1 MDKQTIPMPTSMR
14 INVLKNGLVTLIN
27 TSNLPP
33 YIVEPILK
41 DLHTEVHGLAEEQ
54 ARKEELIENL
64 KQPTQDFSEFAKG
77 EANKEKENVADTIIA
92 DGNDLKTNNSDDE
105 DDLPF

>member
-27 TSNLPP
+27 TSNLQH
-33 YIVEPILK
+33 YIVEQIIK

-54 ARKEELIENL
+54 ARKEAEEYNKAVEEN
-64 KQPTQDFSEFAKG
+64 S
-77 EANKEKENVADTIIA
+77 
-92 DGNDLKTNNSDDE
+92 NDEESTK
-105 DDLPF
+105 

>member
-14 INVLKNGLVTLIN
+14 INILKNGLATLIN

-41 DLHTEVHGLAEEQ
+41 DLHAEVHGLAEEQ
-54 ARKEELIENL
+54 ARKEAEEYNKVVEENNNDEE
-64 KQPTQDFSEFAKG
+64 PTK
-77 EANKEKENVADTIIA
+77 
-92 DGNDLKTNNSDDE
+92 
-105 DDLPF
+105 

>member
-1 MDKQTIPMPTSMR
+1 MSNKETIQMPVSMR

-54 ARKEELIENL
+54 ARKETEEYSKAVEESNNNEE
-64 KQPTQDFSEFAKG
+64 PTE
-77 EANKEKENVADTIIA
+77 
-92 DGNDLKTNNSDDE
+92 
-105 DDLPF
+105 

>member
-1 MDKQTIPMPTSMR
+1 MSNKETIQMPVSMR
-14 INVLKNGLVTLIN
+14 INILKNGLVTLIN

-54 ARKEELIENL
+54 ARKEAEEYN
-64 KQPTQDFSEFAKG
+64 KAVEESNNNEEPTE
-77 EANKEKENVADTIIA
+77 
-92 DGNDLKTNNSDDE
+92 
-105 DDLPF
+105 

>member
-1 MDKQTIPMPTSMR
+1 MSNKETIQMPVSMR
-14 INVLKNGLVTLIN
+14 INILKNGLVTLIN

-54 ARKEELIENL
+54 ARKEAEEYN
-64 KQPTQDFSEFAKG
+64 KAVEESNNDEEPTE
-77 EANKEKENVADTIIA
+77 
-92 DGNDLKTNNSDDE
+92 
-105 DDLPF
+105 

>member
-1 MDKQTIPMPTSMR
+1 MDIQTIPMSTSMR
-14 INVLKNGLVTLIN
+14 INILKNGLVTLIN

-54 ARKEELIENL
+54 ARKEAEEYNKAVEEN
-64 KQPTQDFSEFAKG
+64 S
-77 EANKEKENVADTIIA
+77 
-92 DGNDLKTNNSDDE
+92 NDEESTK
-105 DDLPF
+105 

>member
-54 ARKEELIENL
+54 AKKEAEEYNKAVEENSNDEE
-64 KQPTQDFSEFAKG
+64 PTE
-77 EANKEKENVADTIIA
+77 
-92 DGNDLKTNNSDDE
+92 
-105 DDLPF
+105 

>member
-1 MDKQTIPMPTSMR
+1 MAVIIQGDVPVYNKELGKFVGKYESQK
-14 INVLKNGLVTLIN
+14 L
-27 TSNLPP
+27 
-33 YIVEPILK
+33 
-41 DLHTEVHGLAEEQ
+41 EEQ

-77 EANKEKENVADTIIA
+77 EANKENNNVADTIIA

>member
-1 MDKQTIPMPTSMR
+1 MSNKETIQMPVSMR

-27 TSNLPP
+27 ASNLPP

-54 ARKEELIENL
+54 ARKEAEEYNKAVEEN
-64 KQPTQDFSEFAKG
+64 
-77 EANKEKENVADTIIA
+77 
-92 DGNDLKTNNSDDE
+92 NDNE
-105 DDLPF
+105 EPAE

>member
-14 INVLKNGLVTLIN
+14 IDILRNGLVTLIN

-54 ARKEELIENL
+54 ARKEAEEYN
-64 KQPTQDFSEFAKG
+64 KAVKESNNNEEPTE
-77 EANKEKENVADTIIA
+77 
-92 DGNDLKTNNSDDE
+92 
-105 DDLPF
+105 

>member
-14 INVLKNGLVTLIN
+14 ISVLKNGLATLIN

-41 DLHTEVHGLAEEQ
+41 DLHAEVHGLAEEQ
-54 ARKEELIENL
+54 ARKEAEEYN
-64 KQPTQDFSEFAKG
+64 KAVEESNNDEEPTE
-77 EANKEKENVADTIIA
+77 
-92 DGNDLKTNNSDDE
+92 
-105 DDLPF
+105 

>member
-1 MDKQTIPMPTSMR
+1 MSNKETIQMPVSMR

-41 DLHTEVHGLAEEQ
+41 DLHAEVHGLTEEQ
-54 ARKEELIENL
+54 ARKEAEEYNKAVEENNNNEE
-64 KQPTQDFSEFAKG
+64 PTE
-77 EANKEKENVADTIIA
+77 
-92 DGNDLKTNNSDDE
+92 
-105 DDLPF
+105 

>member
-1 MDKQTIPMPTSMR
+1 MDIQTIPMPTSMR

-41 DLHTEVHGLAEEQ
+41 DLHAEVSELADEQ
-54 ARKEELIENL
+54 ARKEAEEYNKAVEENNNNEE
-64 KQPTQDFSEFAKG
+64 PTK
-77 EANKEKENVADTIIA
+77 
-92 DGNDLKTNNSDDE
+92 
-105 DDLPF
+105 

>member
-1 MDKQTIPMPTSMR
+1 MSNKETIQMPVSMR

-41 DLHTEVHGLAEEQ
+41 DLHTEVHGLTEEQ
-54 ARKEELIENL
+54 TRKETEEYN
-64 KQPTQDFSEFAKG
+64 KAVEKSNNEEPTE
-77 EANKEKENVADTIIA
+77 
-92 DGNDLKTNNSDDE
+92 
-105 DDLPF
+105 

>member
-14 INVLKNGLVTLIN
+14 IDILKNGLVTLIN
-27 TSNLPP
+27 ASNLPP

-54 ARKEELIENL
+54 ARKEAEEYN
-64 KQPTQDFSEFAKG
+64 KAVEESNNNEEPTE
-77 EANKEKENVADTIIA
+77 
-92 DGNDLKTNNSDDE
+92 
-105 DDLPF
+105 

>member
-14 INVLKNGLVTLIN
+14 IDILKNGLVTLIN

-41 DLHTEVHGLAEEQ
+41 DLHTEVHELAEEQ
-54 ARKEELIENL
+54 ARKEAEEYN
-64 KQPTQDFSEFAKG
+64 KAVEKSNNNEEPTE
-77 EANKEKENVADTIIA
+77 
-92 DGNDLKTNNSDDE
+92 
-105 DDLPF
+105 

>member
-1 MDKQTIPMPTSMR
+1 MSNKETIQMPVSMR

-41 DLHTEVHGLAEEQ
+41 DLHTEVNGLAEEQ
-54 ARKEELIENL
+54 ARKEAEEYN
-64 KQPTQDFSEFAKG
+64 KTVEESNNNEEPTE
-77 EANKEKENVADTIIA
+77 
-92 DGNDLKTNNSDDE
+92 
-105 DDLPF
+105 

>member
-41 DLHTEVHGLAEEQ
+41 DLHAEVNGLAEEQ
-54 ARKEELIENL
+54 ARKEAEEYN
-64 KQPTQDFSEFAKG
+64 KAVEESNNDKEPTD
-77 EANKEKENVADTIIA
+77 
-92 DGNDLKTNNSDDE
+92 
-105 DDLPF
+105 

>member
-14 INVLKNGLVTLIN
+14 INILKNGLATLIN

-41 DLHTEVHGLAEEQ
+41 DLHAEVHGLAEEQ
-54 ARKEELIENL
+54 ARKEAEEYNKAVEENNND
-64 KQPTQDFSEFAKG
+64 KEPTD
-77 EANKEKENVADTIIA
+77 
-92 DGNDLKTNNSDDE
+92 
-105 DDLPF
+105 

>member
-1 MDKQTIPMPTSMR
+1 MSNKETIQMPVSMR

-54 ARKEELIENL
+54 ARKEAEEYN
-64 KQPTQDFSEFAKG
+64 KAVEESNNNEEPTE
-77 EANKEKENVADTIIA
+77 
-92 DGNDLKTNNSDDE
+92 
-105 DDLPF
+105 

>member
-41 DLHTEVHGLAEEQ
+41 DLYTEVHGLAEEQ
-54 ARKEELIENL
+54 AKKKQKNTTKQLRKIATMKSLPNRL
-64 KQPTQDFSEFAKG
+64 FSFYQ
-77 EANKEKENVADTIIA
+77 N
-92 DGNDLKTNNSDDE
+92 
-105 DDLPF
+105 

>member
-1 MDKQTIPMPTSMR
+1 MSNKETIQMPVSMR

-41 DLHTEVHGLAEEQ
+41 DLHAEVSELAEEQ
-54 ARKEELIENL
+54 AKKEAEEYN
-64 KQPTQDFSEFAKG
+64 KAVEKSNNNEEPTE
-77 EANKEKENVADTIIA
+77 
-92 DGNDLKTNNSDDE
+92 
-105 DDLPF
+105 

>member
-14 INVLKNGLVTLIN
+14 INVLKNGLATLIN

-41 DLHTEVHGLAEEQ
+41 DLHAEVHGLAEEQ
-54 ARKEELIENL
+54 ARKEAEEYNKAVEENNNDEE
-64 KQPTQDFSEFAKG
+64 PAK
-77 EANKEKENVADTIIA
+77 
-92 DGNDLKTNNSDDE
+92 
-105 DDLPF
+105 

>member
-14 INVLKNGLVTLIN
+14 INILKNGLVTLIN

-41 DLHTEVHGLAEEQ
+41 DLHAEVHGLAEEQ
-54 ARKEELIENL
+54 ARKETEEYNKAVEENSNDEE
-64 KQPTQDFSEFAKG
+64 PTD
-77 EANKEKENVADTIIA
+77 
-92 DGNDLKTNNSDDE
+92 
-105 DDLPF
+105 

>member
-1 MDKQTIPMPTSMR
+1 MSNKETIQMPVSMR

-41 DLHTEVHGLAEEQ
+41 DLHAEVSELADEQ
-54 ARKEELIENL
+54 ARKEAEEYNKAVEENNNNEE
-64 KQPTQDFSEFAKG
+64 PTE
-77 EANKEKENVADTIIA
+77 
-92 DGNDLKTNNSDDE
+92 
-105 DDLPF
+105 

>member
-1 MDKQTIPMPTSMR
+1 MSNKETIQMPVSMR
-14 INVLKNGLVTLIN
+14 INILKNGLVTLIN

-54 ARKEELIENL
+54 ARKEAEEYNKAVEENNNDEE
-64 KQPTQDFSEFAKG
+64 PTE
-77 EANKEKENVADTIIA
+77 
-92 DGNDLKTNNSDDE
+92 
-105 DDLPF
+105 